1 MICSGVI
8 NCLGDFEMKN
18 LDFYYILGVKRD
30 AHPEEIKRK
39 YRELAKKYHP
49 DLNPSKDAEEQI
61 KLINISYT
69 VLSDP
74 DKRRKYDFML
84 RYGISASEQNIDY
97 VYIDL
102 DEFLR
107 EIQNMS
113 PDELRDFMQA
123 QIDMLYNQIITS
135 LRNFTGRIQT
145 SIKDTVDLGRT
156 RVKNLAKTFF
166 PRLSRLFYQDENE
179 KK

>member
-1 MICSGVI
+1 MSR
-8 NCLGDFEMKN
+8 N
-18 LDFYYILGVKRD
+18 LDFYHILGVKRD

-49 DLNPSKDAEEQI
+49 DLNPSKNAEEQI
-61 KLINISYT
+61 KLVNIAYT

-97 VYIDL
+97 VYLDL

-113 PDELRDFMQA
+113 PDELQNFIRA
-123 QIDMLYNQIITS
+123 QIDMLYNQITTN
-135 LRNFTGRIQT
+135 LRNLRGRIQT
-145 SIKDTVDLGRT
+145 SIKDTVDYGRT
-156 RVKNLAKTFF
+156 RVRNLAKTFF
-166 PRLSRLFYQDENE
+166 PRLSRIFYSEEKE
-179 KK
+179 KKE

>member
-1 MICSGVI
+1 M
-8 NCLGDFEMKN
+8 NRN
-18 LDFYYILGVKRD
+18 LDFYHILGVKRD
-30 AHPEEIKRK
+30 AHSEEIKRK

-49 DLNPSKDAEEQI
+49 DLNPDKEAEEKI
-61 KLINISYT
+61 KLVNIAYT

-107 EIQNMS
+107 DIQNMS
-113 PDELRDFMQA
+113 TDELRDFMQA
-123 QIDMLYNQIITS
+123 QIDMLYNQIITN
-135 LRNFTGRIQT
+135 LRDFRGRIET
-145 SIKDTVDLGRT
+145 SIKDTVDFGRE
-156 RVKNLAKTFF
+156 RVRNLAKTFF
-166 PRLSRLFYQDENE
+166 PRLSRIFYKNE
-179 KK
+179 EEEK